1 MKITIESSA
10 LQEAIRVAGRLAPPL
25 TGNVTFESDGK
36 KAFLH
41 SASEVNRCSIN
52 MPCDVEG
59 RATTFAIGLN
69 ALKDATKG
77 RKTLE
82 IVFDKTMCKIKS
94 GNYACELPTVDALEI
109 EATKE
114 QAKTT
119 QIKVTADQAVWLKSA
134 LTTVALKPTALLSFF
149 MPVFIKLT
157 SKGAF
162 VTCYDSLHLAF
173 MNSKEI
179 TGDMELTL
187 PIDMMLAVLD
197 TFNGAPFTLEVT
209 QSTLYVSNK
218 LVKVSL
224 SLPQEEDGGIKG
236 ADVLEKAREVSKIDG
251 SEIVVA
257 KQEMLEFFDNAR
269 AVATKERSEVTMR
282 TVAGKVRLEV
292 NTPNGSSKGDLKAD
306 CKTKSTS
313 KIDFEF
319 LDEAVRKCPDSV
331 SMKLVDGA
339 FISFKLKSA
348 TVLVSLNQE

>member
-52 MPCDVEG
+52 MPCNVEG
-59 RATTFAIGLN
+59 KAITFAIGLN

-94 GNYACELPTVDALEI
+94 GSYSCELPTVDALEMETSK
-109 EATKE
+109 EAVKGT
-114 QAKTT
+114 A
-119 QIKVTADQAVWLKSA
+119 IKVTADQATWLKSA
-134 LTTVALKPTALLSFF
+134 LSTVALKPTALLSFF

-157 SKGAF
+157 AKGAF

-173 MNSKEI
+173 INSKEI
-179 TGDMELTL
+179 TGEMELTL
-187 PIDMMLAVLD
+187 PIDMMMAVLD
-197 TFNGAPFTLEVT
+197 TFNGSDFKLEVT
-209 QSTLYVSNK
+209 QSTLYVANK

-224 SLPQEEDGGIKG
+224 SLPQEEEGIKG
-236 ADVLEKAREVSKIDG
+236 PDVLEKSREVSKING
-251 SEIVVA
+251 KEIVVA
-257 KQEMLEFFDNAR
+257 KQQMLEFFDNAR
-269 AVATKERSEVTMR
+269 AVATKERSEVTI
-282 TVAGKVRLEV
+282 TTDSGKIRLEV
-292 NTPNGSSKGDLKAD
+292 NTPNGSSKAIVKAD
-306 CKTKSTS
+306 CKVKTTS

-319 LDEAVRKCPDSV
+319 LDEAVRKCPDEV

-339 FISFKLKSA
+339 FISFKLKAA
-348 TVLVSLNQE
+348 TVLVSLNQD